1 MTTIYKSEAGGREIR
16 RRYEEALADWPVPAE
31 HVRVPTREGETFA
44 VVSGPEDAPPVVLL
58 HGSGAN
64 ALTWAEQAAAWAGE
78 YRTYA
83 VDLVGEP
90 GLSAPSRPELGT
102 PAPAAWL
109 DDVLDGLG
117 LSTAVVVGM
126 SLGGWFALDYAIR
139 RPARV
144 RRLVLLCPG
153 GVGRQKYGMLLATL
167 PLRAFGR
174 RGLRRSARLVTGLDT
189 EQVRPVLD
197 TLVLTFTH
205 FRPRTEKLPVFGDDA
220 LRALPM
226 PVLVI
231 AGARDAMFD
240 SAGTARRIRTNVPD
254 ATVTVLPDAGHAL
267 LGQTAAITAF
277 LEGARA

>member
-1 MTTIYKSEAGGREIR
+1 MTTIYKTEAGGREVR
-16 RRYEEALADWPVPAE
+16 RQYEEALAAWPVPAE
-31 HVRVPTREGETFA
+31 HVRVPTREGETFV
-44 VVSGPEDAPPVVLL
+44 VVSGPVDAPPVVLL

-64 ALTWAEQAAAWAGE
+64 SLTWQEQAAAWAGE

-90 GLSAPSRPELGT
+90 GLSAPSRVELGS

-117 LSTAVVVGM
+117 IGAAVVAGM
-126 SLGGWFALDYAIR
+126 SLGGWFALDYAVR
-139 RPARV
+139 RPGRV

-153 GVGRQKYGMLLATL
+153 GVGRQKYGLLLATM

-174 RGLRRSARLVTGLDT
+174 RGLRWSAQAVTGLNAA
-189 EQVRPVLD
+189 QVRPVLD
-197 TLVLTFTH
+197 ALVLTFTH
-205 FRPRTEKLPVFGDDA
+205 FKPRTEKLPRFTDA
-220 LRALPM
+220 ELGGLPM

-240 SAGTARRIRTNVPD
+240 SADTARRIRAGVPD
-254 ATVTVLPDAGHAL
+254 ATVTILPDTGHAI
-267 LGQTAAITAF
+267 LGQTPAITAF
-277 LEGARA
+277 LAGARA